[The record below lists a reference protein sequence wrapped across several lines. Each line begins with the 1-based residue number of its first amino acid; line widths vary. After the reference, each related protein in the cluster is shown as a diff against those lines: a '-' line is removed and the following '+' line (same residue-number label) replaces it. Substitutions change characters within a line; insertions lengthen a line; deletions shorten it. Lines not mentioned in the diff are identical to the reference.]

1 LKNIWNWK
9 NQLHWE
15 VEAELGRVKDV
26 VNPTFRIFV
35 NGIGISVSLDIIK
48 VILIL
53 FNFNFLN
60 LIFVLFRKSFH
71 FFARSSMWKKF
82 FLATSSLTQSYL
94 PCSLTFCN
102 PFRYTLLHANM
113 KPAPSKKSK
122 AGSLQPHPWRLEKKL
137 YFSLSEKRSFSNPRQ
152 DNATYK

>member
-1 LKNIWNWK
+1 MEPSLAKKAKQDLRHLTQDDLDVIRK
-9 NQLHWE
+9 LLAAFEKHLHRE

-122 AGSLQPHPWRLEKKL
+122 AGSLQPHPG
-137 YFSLSEKRSFSNPRQ
+137 
-152 DNATYK
+152 